1 MKRLKLAFAVCLV
14 GLCVSSL
21 NHSFANDNT
30 NRRPPAIIISAVQPI
45 PDTMRSRLTL
55 DNFYQQYVDV
65 SGLPIVGS
73 AKVRPEALLE
83 CAWLVKQMLVNRP
96 DILQA
101 LVDANVRFTIMAH
114 DEYTTDVPEYKSLS
128 PKEYW
133 DKRARGLG
141 ATFEIPVVSGG
152 EENLL
157 AFPGDPYPNEIIPL
171 HEFAHAI
178 HIVALAK
185 LDPTFQSRLDAAYKS
200 AMDQGLWKDVYAA
213 TNEAEYWAE
222 AVQSWFDNND
232 RDNAMHNSIDT
243 RDKLKEYDPRVAAL
257 CQEVF
262 GDNDWKYLP
271 PKERS
276 PEDRAHLETLDGF
289 EKPHFRW
296 REQTP

>member
-1 MKRLKLAFAVCLV
+1 
-14 GLCVSSL
+14 
-21 NHSFANDNT
+21 
-30 NRRPPAIIISAVQPI
+30 
-45 PDTMRSRLTL
+45 L
-55 DNFYQQYVDV
+55 DNFYQQLVDV
-65 SGLPIVGS
+65 DGLLVVGS
-73 AKVRPEALLE
+73 SHVRPEALQE
-83 CAWLVKQMLVNRP
+83 CAWLVRQMLAKRP
-96 DILQA
+96 DILKA
-101 LVDANVRFTIMAH
+101 LAEANVRFAIMAH
-114 DEYTTDVPEYKSLS
+114 DEYTTDVPEHSSLT

-141 ATFEIPVVSGG
+141 ATIEIPVVSGG

-178 HIVALAK
+178 HIVALNK
-185 LDPTFQSRLDAAYKS
+185 LDSTFQARLEAAYRG

-262 GDNDWKYLP
+262 GDNAWKYLP
-271 PKERS
+271 PAKR
-276 PEDRAHLETLDGF
+276 PAEDRQHLQTLEGF
-289 EKPHFRW
+289 EKPSFHW
-296 REQTP
+296 RGE